1 MRPTTASPCITTKRV
16 VETRDFY
23 IRHFGAR
30 AVFDCGWFV
39 SLEFETGLSLQ
50 FMEPQGEQPTCD
62 TAGLTYNL
70 CVDDVDG
77 EHRAMTAVGLVPV
90 MPIEDHPW
98 GDRGFA
104 IQDPNGI
111 TLYIYSNREP
121 SHEFRQ
127 FYAPRIDHDL

>member
-1 MRPTTASPCITTKRV
+1 MRPTTASLCITTKRV

-30 AVFDCGWFV
+30 AVFDCGWYV

-62 TAGLTYNL
+62 TAGLTYNF
-70 CVDDVDG
+70 CVDDVDD

-104 IQDPNGI
+104 IRDPNGI
-111 TLYIYSNREP
+111 TLCIYSNREP

-127 FYAPRIDHDL
+127 FYAPRIDHGL